1 MKENKMEMT
10 KNQALSIVDEKFYEL
25 KNNKKIALM
34 PFIMAGD
41 PNIEKTSEIL
51 LKLQEN
57 GADLIELGIPYSDP
71 LADGPIIQ
79 LSASRALKSGTT
91 PKKVINLLESLKG
104 ELNIPIILFT
114 YLNPLLCF
122 GFEHF
127 CELASN
133 AGVSGLI
140 IPDLPLEEAYKFSKI
155 VSNHSMDLVLLV
167 APTTPFERM
176 KKISNHTKGFTYLVS
191 VTGVT
196 GERNKMESRVE
207 NLIAKLKEINNNPI
221 AVGFGISTPE
231 HVNKVREWGA
241 DGVIIGS
248 AFVKR
253 ISSSSEKDVVNSVGK
268 FCNDM
273 RLAADRKK

>member
-1 MKENKMEMT
+1 MKENKKMKISKNETLT
-10 KNQALSIVDEKFYEL
+10 KINEKFLEL
-25 KNNKKIALM
+25 KKSNKLALM

-41 PNIEKTSEIL
+41 PNLEITSEIL
-51 LKLQEN
+51 LRLQDK

-91 PKKVINLLESLKG
+91 LERVIQLLDSLKDK
-104 ELNIPIILFT
+104 LHIPVILFT
-114 YLNPLLCF
+114 YFNPILNF
-122 GFEHF
+122 GLEKF
-127 CELASN
+127 CELAFK

-155 VSNHSMDLVLLV
+155 ISSYHIDLILLV
-167 APTTPFERM
+167 APTTPSKRM
-176 KKISNHTKGFTYLVS
+176 KIISNNTKGFTYLVS

-196 GERNKMESRVE
+196 GERNKMENRVE
-207 NLIAKLKEINNNPI
+207 NLITKLKEISINPV
-221 AVGFGISTPE
+221 AVGFGISSPE
-231 HVNKVREWGA
+231 HVNKVRKWGA

-253 ISSSSEKDVVNSVGK
+253 ILNSNEKEVVNQIGK
-268 FCNDM
+268 FCEEM
-273 RLAADRKK
+273 RKAADQ